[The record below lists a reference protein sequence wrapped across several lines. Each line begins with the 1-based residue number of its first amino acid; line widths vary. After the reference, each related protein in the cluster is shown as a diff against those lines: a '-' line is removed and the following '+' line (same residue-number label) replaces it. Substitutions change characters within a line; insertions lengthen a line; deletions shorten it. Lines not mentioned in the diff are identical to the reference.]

1 MAGLLTNGT
10 YVLVPEQDPDYEKL
24 YDYAMFD
31 DNGHLVAGVKFGPIT
46 SAANTVFK
54 GCSGTELRIYDDKL
68 TNASGMFSG
77 CSALRSI
84 PDNSFNSVTAAPYMF
99 DQCKSLTAIP
109 ENSFSSVINAD
120 RMFQNCSALRSIP
133 DNSFNSVTAGNYTFA
148 NAFSLTSI
156 GENCFTNLTSGGGSL
171 FSACSSLPELPDNFL
186 NKVSG
191 GANSTFNRCY
201 SLTAIPKNSFNSFS
215 SMNYTFL
222 DCRSLIDISNL
233 TSCFAKATSA
243 GSASTTA
250 PFRGCSA
257 VTSNLIPI
265 IDYFRTKTPPLSAGS
280 AHLFSACTKAADY
293 ATCTASPVY
302 SGWVK

>member
-31 DNGHLVAGVKFGPIT
+31 DNGHLVAGVKHGPDGLDYVG
-46 SAANTVFK
+46 ALKKNA
-54 GCSGTELRIYDDKL
+54 GTELRIYDDKA
-68 TNASGMFSG
+68 TQASAMFQN
-77 CSALRSI
+77 CSALGSI

-109 ENSFSSVINAD
+109 ENSFSSVVNAD

-133 DNSFNSVTAGNYTFA
+133 DNSFNSVTAGAYTFA
-148 NAFSLTSI
+148 YAFSLTSI
-156 GENCFTNLTSGGGSL
+156 GENCLANLTSGGSQL
-171 FSACSSLPELPDNFL
+171 FTTCSALTELPDNFL

-191 GANSTFNRCY
+191 NPQSVFYRCY
-201 SLTAIPKNSFNSFS
+201 SLTAIPKNLLNNVSAIGQ
-215 SMNYTFL
+215 YTFQ
-222 DCRSLIDISNL
+222 DCRSLVDISNL

-243 GSASTTA
+243 ATGTA
-250 PFRGCSA
+250 LPFRGCSA
-257 VTSNLIPI
+257 VTSNLIPV
-265 IDYFRTKTPPLSAGS
+265 IDYFRTKTPPLSGGS
-280 AHLFSACTKAADY
+280 AHLFSACKSAADY

>member
-1 MAGLLTNGT
+1 MSGLLTNGT

-31 DNGHLVAGVKFGPIT
+31 DNGHLVAGVKHGPDGLDYVGALKKN
-46 SAANTVFK
+46 AA
-54 GCSGTELRIYDDKL
+54 TELRIYNDKA
-68 TNASGMFSG
+68 TQASAMFQN

-84 PDNSFNSVTAAPYMF
+84 PANSFNSVSAAPYMF

-109 ENSFSSVINAD
+109 ENSFSSVVNAD
-120 RMFQNCSALRSIP
+120 RMFQSCSSLRSIP
-133 DNSFNSVTAGNYTFA
+133 ANSFNTVTAGSYTFA
-148 NAFSLTSI
+148 SAYSLTSI
-156 GENCFTNLTSGGGSL
+156 GENCLTNLTSGGNNL
-171 FSACSSLPELPDNFL
+171 FTNCSALAELPDNFL

-191 GANSTFNRCY
+191 NSIGNFAECY
-201 SLTAIPKNSFNSFS
+201 SLTSIPKNSFNNFS
-215 SMNYTFL
+215 AIGTNCFSN
-222 DCRSLIDISNL
+222 CRSLVDISNL
-233 TSCFAKATSA
+233 TSCYANAKSAATGTS
-243 GSASTTA
+243 G
-250 PFRGCSA
+250 PFIGCSA

-280 AHLFSACTKAADY
+280 AHLFSACNKAADY